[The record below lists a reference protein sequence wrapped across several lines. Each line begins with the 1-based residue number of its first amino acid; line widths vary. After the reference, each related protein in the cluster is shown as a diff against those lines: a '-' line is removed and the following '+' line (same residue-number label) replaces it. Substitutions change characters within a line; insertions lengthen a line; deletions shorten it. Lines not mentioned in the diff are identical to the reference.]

1 MNVFEI
7 VGGVLLLVSCAVLVI
22 VIIMQE
28 AHTAGTNALTG
39 MSEESYYGKN
49 SKSRTQQGML
59 VRWTK
64 VCAIAFFVITILINL
79 FSVLLK
85 YPGAQ
90 DGRTPSETAFVEAN
104 ACQALFFL
112 TGPRGRAFRR
122 LAASP
127 LRVFCE
133 NKGV

>member
-85 YPGAQ
+85 
-90 DGRTPSETAFVEAN
+90 
-104 ACQALFFL
+104 
-112 TGPRGRAFRR
+112 
-122 LAASP
+122 
-127 LRVFCE
+127 
-133 NKGV
+133 